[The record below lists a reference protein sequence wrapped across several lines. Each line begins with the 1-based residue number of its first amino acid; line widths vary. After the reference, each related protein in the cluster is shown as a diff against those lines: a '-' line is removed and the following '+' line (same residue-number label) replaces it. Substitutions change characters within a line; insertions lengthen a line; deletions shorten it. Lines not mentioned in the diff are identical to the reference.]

1 MMYDAKYGLPSS
13 KHPPLSLTASHVRT
27 IGERVMAVNETA
39 TQATP
44 VPQYVPF
51 IEAARLSTADPGKRR
66 LRHEFLW
73 DQVLKGL

>member
-1 MMYDAKYGLPSS
+1 
-13 KHPPLSLTASHVRT
+13 
-27 IGERVMAVNETA
+27 MAVNETA